1 MYFSRHFRHI
11 EIYLYISIIFQ
22 KINLYLY
29 SHNSSGVNKHSTVF
43 VTEEV
48 LLESQDVLIANVD
61 LNSEKF
67 MKNYPVSLLNFDFS
81 EKICWRWGFSQAISR
96 WRFVHCNPPDLQFW
110 FEWRILFHH
119 LPTFKINTFL
129 PLLMHDTQP
138 VTLHFHRDVILIA
151 AALIQQYVDCC
162 WNYRWIYIQGLIGK

>member
-67 MKNYPVSLLNFDFS
+67 MKN
-81 EKICWRWGFSQAISR
+81 
-96 WRFVHCNPPDLQFW
+96 
-110 FEWRILFHH
+110 
-119 LPTFKINTFL
+119 
-129 PLLMHDTQP
+129 
-138 VTLHFHRDVILIA
+138 
-151 AALIQQYVDCC
+151 
-162 WNYRWIYIQGLIGK
+162 